1 MDTLFR
7 RNSAD
12 HGRATPPCP
21 VGFVLPDLVDPMR
34 PPAADPTTRAVSAW
48 AVGRGR
54 KSA

>member
-21 VGFVLPDLVDPMR
+21 VGLVLPDLVDRTR

-48 AVGRGR
+48 AVGLGR

>member
-7 RNSAD
+7 RNSAG

-21 VGFVLPDLVDPMR
+21 VGFVLPDLVDRMR
-34 PPAADPTTRAVSAW
+34 PPAADPTTRAVYAG

-54 KSA
+54 K

>member
-12 HGRATPPCP
+12 HGRDTTLSQGSA
-21 VGFVLPDLVDPMR
+21 LPDLVDRMR
-34 PPAADPTTRAVSAW
+34 PPSADSTSRAVFPW

>member
-12 HGRATPPCP
+12 RGRDTTLSRGSA
-21 VGFVLPDLVDPMR
+21 LPDLVDGMR
-34 PPAADPTTRAVSAW
+34 PPAADSTTRAVSTW